1 LNDWLGTINIIK
13 YLEDIGMLNMSTE
26 KKELVY
32 SLGEGIDELPERH
45 YAKGSKYDVI
55 LNTKFTKRYTPI
67 SIEGKDANY
76 IRTQLVKIIKS
87 RKITGLGVA
96 VANGVC
102 YILSE
107 SPKYEKEPTLKFKLP
122 KA

>member
-1 LNDWLGTINIIK
+1 
-13 YLEDIGMLNMSTE
+13 MSTE
-26 KKELVY
+26 KKELIY

-55 LNTKFTKRYTPI
+55 LNTKFTSRYTPV

-102 YILSE
+102 YI
-107 SPKYEKEPTLKFKLP
+107 EKEPVLKVKVP
-122 KA
+122 KS